1 MKNPHIEII
10 FETNSWEDGEPG
22 IESVILSAALAAYA
36 AGQESLPVLGKAAD
50 VSMTVI
56 CTDDSA
62 MHDLNRTHRGKD
74 NPTNVLSFPM
84 LAIGE
89 DIPAG
94 IPVLLGDVILGF
106 ETMCREAGEQE
117 KPLTAHTAHLVVHGV
132 LHLLG
137 YDHMEDIE
145 AEKMEQLE
153 SDILMKLGYANPYL
167 I

>member
-1 MKNPHIEII
+1 MKYPQIEII
-10 FETNSWEDGEPG
+10 FETNSWEDAESG
-22 IESVILSAALAAYA
+22 IESVILSAALAGFA
-36 AGQESLPVLGKAAD
+36 AGQEALPALKKAAD
-50 VSMTVI
+50 ISMTVI

-62 MHDLNRTHRGKD
+62 MHELNRTHRGKD
-74 NPTNVLSFPM
+74 QPTNVLSFPM
-84 LAIGE
+84 LTADE

-117 KPLTAHTAHLVVHGV
+117 KQLAAHTAHLVVHGV

-137 YDHMEDIE
+137 YDHIEDQE